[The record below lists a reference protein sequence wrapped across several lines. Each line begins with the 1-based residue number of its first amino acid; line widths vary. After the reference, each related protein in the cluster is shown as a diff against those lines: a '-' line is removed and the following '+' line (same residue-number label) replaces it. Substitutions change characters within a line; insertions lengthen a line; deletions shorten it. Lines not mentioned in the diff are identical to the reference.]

1 MKNELKKKY
10 DSIEIPKNL
19 SDVVD
24 KAICKGIEKP
34 KKHWTIPKSIASIAA
49 VFCIVFI
56 SMLNTNKV
64 FATTMQNV
72 PVLGKICR
80 IFTFQEYN
88 IEDKTKIIKVRLP
101 HIENVGN
108 TDLEKRINL
117 EISKIINE
125 EVKQAEI
132 RAEEYY
138 EAFMSTGGKAEDF
151 RPIEVDIDYEIKY
164 SNEKYVSFVVTKFET
179 LASAY
184 QEQYFYNI
192 DIESG
197 KVFTLKDWFG
207 SNYKQIVSQSIEN
220 TISTWDEDKKFYLFD
235 DVDIKDLITTD
246 RSFYINNA
254 NQIVVVFNKYEI
266 AAGAAGI
273 IEFPVGEIS

>member
-19 SDVVD
+19 SNVVD
-24 KAICKGIEKP
+24 EAIFKELEKP
-34 KKHWTIPKSIASIAA
+34 KKHWNIPKSIASIAA

-56 SMLNTNKV
+56 TMLNTNKV
-64 FATTMQNV
+64 FATTMQDV
-72 PVLGKICR
+72 PVFGKLCR

-88 IEDKTKIIKVRLP
+88 IEDKTKKIKVRLP

-138 EAFMSTGGKAEDF
+138 DAFISTGGKEEDF
-151 RPIEVDIDYEIKY
+151 MPIEIDIDYEIKY
-164 SNEKYVSFVVTKFET
+164 SNKKYVSFLVSKFET

-192 DIESG
+192 DLESG

-207 SNYKQIVSQSIEN
+207 SDYKQIVTERIKDQ
-220 TISTWDEDKKFYLFD
+220 ISTWDDDNKFYLFE
-235 DVDIKDLITTD
+235 DIEIEDLITTD
-246 RSFYINNA
+246 RSFYINKD

-273 IEFPVGEIS
+273 LEFPVGEIS